1 MIANKKEFYGGFAL
15 FVAFFVVLF
24 IIFSPVFNGQND
36 VKQNGMEYLDDL
48 YNSISKGSAYYI
60 PKVKKETDTFVGNNV
75 NMTLKM
81 ADENQAQQAE
91 TLFTKAGA
99 TAEVSGT
106 QLNVSGDLGNML
118 ANCLKDSDNMY
129 NNDGTTVSNKYGYDE
144 RQVLYNWHKAL
155 KAADKDL
162 KKQKLFKEA
171 KVVAMVTKKIVETS
185 YNYYKI
191 EPQKIG
197 DKVGI
202 VIFSLVFYVGYT
214 LWYGFSI
221 LFMFEGWGLR
231 LEH

>member
-1 MIANKKEFYGGFAL
+1 MIANKKEFYGGFGL
-15 FVAFFVVLF
+15 LVGFFVILF
-24 IIFSPVFNGQND
+24 IIFSPVFNGQN
-36 VKQNGMEYLDDL
+36 GMEYLDSL
-48 YNSISKGSAYYI
+48 YNSISKGSANYI
-60 PKVKKETDTFVGNNV
+60 PKVKKETDTFKGNNV
-75 NMTLKM
+75 NMSLKM
-81 ADENQAQQAE
+81 ADENQAQQAAS
-91 TLFTKAGA
+91 LFTKAGA
-99 TAEVSGT
+99 TAEVSRT

-118 ANCLKDSDNMY
+118 ANCLKDSDSMY
-129 NNDGTTVSNKYGYDE
+129 NNDGTTVSNKYGYNE

-171 KVVAMVTKKIVETS
+171 KVVASVIKKVVETS
-185 YNYYKI
+185 YNYYTI

-197 DKVGI
+197 DKIGI

-214 LWYGFSI
+214 LWYGFAI